1 VIVRLVQQLKKLEDL
16 ALPAATDRILFE
28 LGGHCP
34 HLSKFFFQGHGPRL
48 QMPAQSQVTD
58 FGVSSLAQGCP
69 KLHVLSLEGC
79 DKVTITSARYVTSSF
94 LPIFIL

>member
-34 HLSKFFFQGHGPRL
+34 HLSKFFFQ
-48 QMPAQSQVTD
+48 V
-58 FGVSSLAQGCP
+58 
-69 KLHVLSLEGC
+69 LHHHYGIHNINPPEAELEGMP
-79 DKVTITSARYVTSSF
+79 SF
-94 LPIFIL
+94 YTMDIL